1 MDPWE
6 DNMRLFDKAE
16 KLIYS
21 FKKDSYSHGTGVL
34 SGIGRAASRISNNA
48 VLFRGTF
55 PGIDL
60 YTGIIKN
67 SLEKSG
73 VQLGGIFKGSRPN
86 TPRQDLIRA
95 AGNIRESDPGLV
107 ISLGGGSTID
117 AVKAAAVLAA
127 LGGEIDDYLGAD
139 QITAKLRGH
148 GRKLIPHI
156 ACQTLAG
163 SAAHLTRYSN
173 ITDLEKG
180 QKKLIVDDSIVPEY
194 AVFDYSITY
203 GAPKDISADG
213 GFDGLSHLIE
223 VLYSA
228 EGSPGF
234 DLAYRIA
241 ETGIELIIRYL
252 PDVVLDRDNSEARDG
267 LCLGTDL
274 GGYAIMTGGTN
285 GGHLTSFSLVDI
297 LSHGRACAIMNP
309 YYSVFFAPAVERS
322 LRLISGILAKYG
334 YAGKG
339 FEKLSGRELGIFTAR
354 GLIGFA
360 KSMGYPTRLEEVE
373 GFSQDHIEK
382 ALKAAREPALS
393 MKLRNMPIPLTA
405 DMVDRYMG
413 KVLQSAVS
421 GDLDM
426 IENL

>member
-1 MDPWE
+1 
-6 DNMRLFDKAE
+6 MRLFDKADR
-16 KLIYS
+16 LIYS
-21 FKKDSYSHGTGVL
+21 FKKDFYSHGAGVL
-34 SGIGRAASRISNNA
+34 SGIGRAASGISSSA

-55 PGIDL
+55 PGIDS
-60 YTGIIKN
+60 YTGIIKS

-73 VQLGGIFKGSRPN
+73 VKLAGIFKGSRPN
-86 TPRQDLIRA
+86 TPRQDLLRI
-95 AGNIRESDPGLV
+95 AGNIRESDTGLV

-117 AVKAAAVLAA
+117 AVKAAVVLAA
-127 LGGEIDDYLGAD
+127 LGGEIDDYLGAGLVS
-139 QITAKLRGH
+139 AKLEGH

-194 AVFDYSITY
+194 AVFDYGITY
-203 GAPKDISADG
+203 GAPETISADG

-234 DLAYRIA
+234 DLAYSIA

-252 PDVVLDRDNSEARDG
+252 PDVVGGRDNSESRDG

-309 YYSVFFAPAVERS
+309 YYSVFFAPAVEKS

-354 GLIGFA
+354 ALIGFA
-360 KSMGYPTRLEEVE
+360 KSLGYPTRLEEIE
-373 GFSQDHIEK
+373 GFSQDHIKK
-382 ALKAAREPALS
+382 ALTAAREPALS

-405 DMVDRYMG
+405 DMIDRYMG
-413 KVLQSAVS
+413 KVLQSAAV